1 MCAGYIAR
9 LISINSP
16 HELGPYLF
24 QTLFIIL
31 PPSLYAATIYML
43 YGRIVFLVDAADL
56 SLIRPTWVTKVF
68 VAGDL
73 FSFIL
78 QAGGGSML
86 TVKGQ
91 ETLGKNVLLGGLF
104 FQLLSFGFFLV
115 VSGMFYFRVERS
127 GRPMVP
133 NYAKYHWT
141 TEMKILY
148 LAAGLIIFRCIFR
161 VFEFEASADSPVRDN
176 EIYAYCLDAVPMLGV
191 QAVFNFF
198 HGGMIIPSTGVPSK
212 GDRSTGQGSEY
223 ELTRGEV

>member
-1 MCAGYIAR
+1 MTAGYIAR
-9 LISINSP
+9 YISIGSP
-16 HELGPYLF
+16 KELGPYIF
-24 QTLFIIL
+24 QTLFILL

-91 ETLGKNVLLGGLF
+91 ETLGRNVLLGGLF
-104 FQLLSFGFFLV
+104 FQLASFGFFLV
-115 VSGMFYFRVERS
+115 VSGAFYFRVKNS
-127 GRPMVP
+127 GRPAVP
-133 NYAKYHWT
+133 NYAKHHWT
-141 TEMKILY
+141 KEMKVLY
-148 LAAGLIIFRCIFR
+148 LAAGLIILRCLFR
-161 VFEFEASADSPVRDN
+161 VIEFVSATDSPVRKN

-191 QAVFNFF
+191 QTLFNFY
-198 HGGMIIPSTGVPSK
+198 HGGTVIPSGGVPPK
-212 GDRSTGQGSEY
+212 GARQGRESEY